1 MNVSV
6 HIDRAP
12 DLDSPADHQFSQWVS
27 AALNGS
33 EDATHGAIEVS
44 FRINGVDEMSDLNAR
59 YRGKTG
65 PTNVLSFPA
74 DIPAELAGEMEQCLL
89 GDIAICAPVVIA
101 EATAQ
106 TKSIESHWAHMTVH
120 GVLHLLGYDHI
131 DSQEAEHMEQLEIA
145 ILANLGFDNPYSDTQ
160 GRQA

>member
-1 MNVSV
+1 MTELTLDMENVSSAV
-6 HIDRAP
+6 RVPNEDQI
-12 DLDSPADHQFSQWVS
+12 FQWAS
-27 AALNGS
+27 AALNDIDRALELS
-33 EDATHGAIEVS
+33 V
-44 FRINGVDEMSDLNAR
+44 RVVDEAESAELNEH
-59 YRGKTG
+59 YRHKTG

-74 DIPAELAGEMEQCLL
+74 DIPAELAGKMEQCLL